1 MKQRKY
7 LTICTTLAIGALAS
21 ACASNRSVAKTN
33 GPQPETSAPVFGEP
47 GVDFPAPFYTG
58 ARNADL
64 DRYGPLAHKKQEP
77 GNNAAKAV
85 PEEGRRYRVSE
96 TQTRK
101 TETGNI
107 VSRDRT
113 THRSAAPER
122 RMINKAPIGDLY
134 GNVKPFP
141 ADTSVN
147 VANLADVDL
156 ISRFHL
162 MNLREIELGQLTAER
177 GNSDWVRALGRRL
190 AMDHQYADRRL
201 MSLTRRLELTVPST
215 SPNLSTSSFDYLE
228 TTHLNTLS
236 GTDFDRE
243 LLRRIQAAHDEKMQL
258 LRSAQAELP
267 KDSKL
272 RDLVVTFIPIME
284 QHAAAARSISERH
297 LNI

>member
-1 MKQRKY
+1 
-7 LTICTTLAIGALAS
+7 
-21 ACASNRSVAKTN
+21 
-33 GPQPETSAPVFGEP
+33 
-47 GVDFPAPFYTG
+47 VDFPAPFYTG

-64 DRYGPLAHKKQEP
+64 GRYGPLARQRPEP
-77 GNNAAKAV
+77 TGKTAAAA
-85 PEEGRRYRVSE
+85 PEEGRRYRAGE
-96 TQTRK
+96 TRARK
-101 TETGNI
+101 AGTGGAT
-107 VSRDRT
+107 SRDQTATRT
-113 THRSAAPER
+113 AAPER
-122 RMINKAPIGDLY
+122 AERKAINRAPIGDLY

-162 MNLREIELGQLTAER
+162 MNLREIELGQLAADR

-201 MSLTRRLELTVPST
+201 MSLTRRLELTVPSA
-215 SPNLSTSSFDYLE
+215 SPGLKTGGFDYLE

-236 GTDFDRE
+236 GTSFDRE

-258 LRSAQAELP
+258 LRSAQDELP
-267 KDSKL
+267 RDSKL
-272 RDLVVTFIPIME
+272 RDLIAAFIPIME